1 MIISEKI
8 KISTSIE
15 AWSKEILDDL
25 MSDRKPGKKFWYA
38 VTTTPSPE
46 NILYILPSMELKHD
60 YYHEKSLRVVGL
72 AGSWPEACE
81 IVRSLVEEGID
92 QLGDLKNYM
101 EQY

>member
-15 AWSKEILDDL
+15 AWSQEILKDL
-25 MSDRKPGKKFWYA
+25 MMGTNPGKKLWYA

-46 NILYILPSMELKHD
+46 NILYILPSLELKHD

-81 IVRSLVEEGID
+81 IVRSLVEEGMD
-92 QLGDLKNYM
+92 HLGDLKYYM